1 MVARKIPQIRTTPID
16 DENALPNRAHKGR
29 GSVSNRTSG
38 RFNMPDRYDIDDGWT
53 VQENDALDQRQ
64 ERRKTILG
72 IDSARTI
79 ITRNTSP
86 DVGFDRSINPYKGCE
101 HGCIY
106 CFARPTHAYL
116 DLSPGL
122 DFETRIFR
130 KPDAA
135 KLLRA
140 ELSDRRYTAAPMV
153 LGINTDAYQPTERT
167 EKLTRSLLEVLY
179 EFRHPVHIVTKS
191 ALIQR
196 DLDILGPM
204 AAANLF
210 SATLSVTTL
219 DRHVARVMEPRAA
232 TPSRRIDTIAALH
245 AAGVP
250 VSVLA
255 APMIPGLTDH
265 ELEAILAAARD
276 AGADRAG
283 YTLVRLPWEIKT
295 LFEEWLLET
304 FPDRARKVLNHIRES
319 RGGKLND
326 GNFGSRMVGEGI
338 YADMLKKRFEL
349 ATRKLGFN
357 QYGREARRGLDYSQ
371 FRGGDKQLSLF

>member
-1 MVARKIPQIRTTPID
+1 MIIRKIPQIRTEPIA

-38 RFNMPDRYDIDDGWT
+38 RFNMPDRYDIDDGWS
-53 VQENDALDQRQ
+53 VQENDAL

-86 DVGFDRSINPYKGCE
+86 DVGFDRSLNPYKGCE

-140 ELSDRRYTAAPMV
+140 ELSDRRYTAGPMV

-167 EKLTRSLLEVLY
+167 EKITRSLLEVLY
-179 EFRHPVHIVTKS
+179 EFRHPIHIITKS

-204 AAANLF
+204 AAASLF

-245 AAGVP
+245 AAGIP

-265 ELEAILAAARD
+265 ELEAILTKARD

-295 LFEEWLLET
+295 LFEEWLGEN

-326 GNFGSRMVGEGI
+326 ATFGSRMVGEGI
-338 YADMLKKRFEL
+338 YADMLRKRFEV

>member
-1 MVARKIPQIRTTPID
+1 MTVRKIPQIRTEPIA

-53 VQENDALDQRQ
+53 VQENEGL

-86 DVGFDRSINPYKGCE
+86 DVGFDRSLNPYKGCE

-140 ELSDRRYTAAPMV
+140 ELSDRRYTAGPMV

-167 EKLTRSLLEVLY
+167 EKITRSLLEVLY
-179 EFRHPVHIVTKS
+179 EFRHPIHIITKS

-245 AAGVP
+245 AAAIP

-265 ELEAILAAARD
+265 ELEAILTKARD

-295 LFEEWLLET
+295 LFEEWLGEN

-326 GNFGSRMVGEGI
+326 ATFGSRMVGEGI
-338 YADMLKKRFEL
+338 YADMLRKRFEV

-357 QYGREARRGLDYSQ
+357 QYGREARRGLDYGQ
-371 FRGGDKQLSLF
+371 FRGGDQQLSLF

>member
-1 MVARKIPQIRTTPID
+1 MADRKIPQIRSKPID

-29 GSVSNRTSG
+29 GSVSNRASG
-38 RFNMPDRYDIDDGWT
+38 RFNMPDRYDIDDGWSAP
-53 VQENDALDQRQ
+53 ENDALEQRL
-64 ERRKTILG
+64 ERRQTILG

-135 KLLRA
+135 KLLHA
-140 ELSDRRYTAAPMV
+140 ELSDRRYTAGPMV

-179 EFRHPVHIVTKS
+179 EFRHPIHIVTKS
-191 ALIQR
+191 ALILR

-232 TPSRRIDTIAALH
+232 TPSRRIDTIAALSK
-245 AAGVP
+245 AGIP

-265 ELEAILAAARD
+265 ELEAILAAARE

-295 LFEEWLLET
+295 LFEEWLCEN

-326 GNFGSRMVGEGI
+326 GTFGSRMVGEGI

-349 ATRKLGFN
+349 TVRKLGFN
-357 QYGREARRGLDYSQ
+357 QYGREARRSLDYSQ
-371 FRGGDKQLSLF
+371 FRGGDQQLSLF